1 ERPATVEEQ
10 RLLSR
15 WSSWGAVPEIF
26 DEAREEWARDRAQLG
41 GRLGEQGWA
50 AARRTTLNAHYTH
63 PQIVAAMWELTV
75 QLGFEHGR
83 VLEPGCGAGVFIG
96 LAPVGAEMTGVEL
109 DNTTAAIAQR
119 LYPHAQIHAG
129 SFAAGTR
136 MADGSFDLTIGNG
149 PFGDGRLH
157 DPRHNPGQHSIHNHF
172 ILKSLAL
179 TRPGGLGALASKP
192 LTPRASHPRRAG
204 GVQRA
209 GGPRG

>member
-26 DEAREEWARDRAQLG
+26 DEAREEWARDRAQLR

-75 QLGFEHGR
+75 QLCFEHGR

-136 MADGSFDLTIGNG
+136 MADGSFDLTIGNV
-149 PFGDGRLH
+149 PFGDVRLH
-157 DPRHNPGQHSIHNHF
+157 DPRHNPG
-172 ILKSLAL
+172 A
-179 TRPGGLGALASKP
+179 
-192 LTPRASHPRRAG
+192 TPRPTTFSPTSRGRCRPPGASWWCGAATTPSTRRTP
-204 GVQRA
+204 
-209 GGPRG
+209 PRGGR